1 MIPTGLRAFVSIVCA
16 FATVGACAKG
26 KAATELPPASII
38 IAMKAT
44 DEGRPA
50 TALFMFRPGV
60 PVPVREP
67 PVATVATVAAIVPVA
82 LPGETVATP
91 GLGGIG
97 PRIEQRRKNAGGA
110 RTASTV
116 SAIALAI
123 TAIGMSLGAWLRRG

>member
-1 MIPTGLRAFVSIVCA
+1 MIPTGLRAFVSIVFA

-67 PVATVATVAAIVPVA
+67 PVATVAAIVPVA

-110 RTASTV
+110 RTAATV

-123 TAIGMSLGAWLRRG
+123 AAIGMSLGAGLRRG